1 MVSTHDVP
9 GGGGVQGGA
18 PLSEHLGVTSQQ
30 DPGQQPHQRH
40 VADDQEHLGGD
51 RGYYCQ

>member
-1 MVSTHDVP
+1 MVSTYDVP

-40 VADDQEHLGGD
+40 VTDDEEPLG
-51 RGYYCQ
+51 